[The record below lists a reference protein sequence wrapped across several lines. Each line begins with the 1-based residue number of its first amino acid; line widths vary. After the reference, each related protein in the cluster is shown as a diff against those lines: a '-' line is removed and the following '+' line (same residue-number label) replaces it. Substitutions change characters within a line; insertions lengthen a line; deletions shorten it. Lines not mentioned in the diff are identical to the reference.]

1 MITIYQICKAINFLN
16 NPNYILLKKRTY
28 VIIGVIVES
37 FFLFSHTY
45 MCHWFSFSWDDVY
58 VFPVEKEEA

>member
-1 MITIYQICKAINFLN
+1 MIAIFQICKAINFLN

-45 MCHWFSFSWDDVY
+45 MFHWFSLSWDDT
-58 VFPVEKEEA
+58 FTSFQ